1 MHTPKETGKQ
11 PAPTAHLRKE
21 LEAVLR
27 LMQRHEWLSGGLLA
41 GLLLFLVLVNGLALG
56 YLSGLQERRSLA
68 QQQGAQSAGEQYD
81 LGVKDMAEGNYDVAR
96 QRFEYV
102 LSQDPGYPGAVDRLA
117 EALNVLA
124 ITATPTPL
132 PATAT
137 PTPPPDARSS
147 QELLDQA
154 RGKTAASEWDAAL
167 DLLAQL
173 RKQDRSFQPE
183 RVDGLMFLALRSR
196 GLQKI
201 EQSGNL
207 EGGIYDLAVAERFG
221 PLDGRARD
229 ARDLARLYVMGL
241 SFWEVDPRQAMEYFS
256 QLAAASPGLRDASG
270 WTAAERYQAAMIQ
283 YADQLASGGQWC
295 DAQAQY
301 EQALAAKA
309 DEALAA
315 TATYAAEQCSP
326 PTATPDLST
335 LTATATLQATL
346 TLEPGATLTLT
357 NTPTVPVFSTPT
369 STPTPALPDTPTLP
383 VPTLPEQP
391 SPTQPAPTDTP
402 PATAEPTLGPPP
414 LLTELPPP
422 PTPGSIQGNP
432 TNLTGQP

>member
-1 MHTPKETGKQ
+1 MQTPKKTGKH
-11 PAPTAHLRKE
+11 PALTARIWQQVH
-21 LEAVLR
+21 AVLR
-27 LMQRHEWLSGGLLA
+27 LAHRHEWLSGGLLA
-41 GLLLFLVLVNGLALG
+41 GLLLCLVLVNGLGLG
-56 YLSGLQERRSLA
+56 YLSGLQARRALA
-68 QQQGAQSAGEQYD
+68 RQQGAQSAGEQYD

-102 LSQDPGYPGAVDRLA
+102 ISQDPGYPGAVERLA
-117 EALNVLA
+117 EAISVLS

-137 PTPPPDARSS
+137 PTPPPEARSS

-154 RGKTAASEWDAAL
+154 RAKAAASEWDAAL

-173 RKQDRSFQPE
+173 RKQDRIFQAA
-183 RVDGLMFLALRSR
+183 RVDGLMFLSLRTR

-229 ARDLARLYVMGL
+229 ARDLARLYITGL
-241 SFWEVDPRQAMEYFS
+241 SFWEIDPRQAMEYFG

-270 WTAAERYQAAMIQ
+270 WTAAERYQAAMTQ
-283 YADQLASGGQWC
+283 YAYKLASGGQWC

-301 EQALAAKA
+301 EQALAAKP

-335 LTATATLQATL
+335 MTATALIQPTL
-346 TLEPGATLTLT
+346 TLGPGASL
-357 NTPTVPVFSTPT
+357 
-369 STPTPALPDTPTLP
+369 TPTPTLGFSASLTPTLTPPTPETPTLP
-383 VPTLPEQP
+383 VPTLPQEASP
-391 SPTQPAPTDTP
+391 TPPAPTQPIPTDTP
-402 PATAEPTLGPPP
+402 PATAEPTQGPP
-414 LLTELPPP
+414 LITELPPP
-422 PTPGSIQGNP
+422 PTPE
-432 TNLTGQP
+432 LTVQP